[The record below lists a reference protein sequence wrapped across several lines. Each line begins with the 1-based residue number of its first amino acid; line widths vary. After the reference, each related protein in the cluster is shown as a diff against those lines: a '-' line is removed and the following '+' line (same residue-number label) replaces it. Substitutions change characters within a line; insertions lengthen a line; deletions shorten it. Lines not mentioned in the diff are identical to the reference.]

1 MEFRS
6 DPLNPST
13 SPLLNPPFRIA
24 HLSDVHFG
32 KIAHPAI
39 VGALI
44 DDVNGGGVRLVALSG
59 DLTQRARRREFAAA
73 KGMIDAFG
81 PPVVV
86 VPGNHDVRAWW
97 HDPLSRVWRST
108 SRFRRLISPVRVPVF
123 TAPGVVAVGINSA
136 HGLTVKGGRIRPE
149 ALQEMERVFAEAP
162 PDAFRVLIVHHHL
175 LQLTALGDHDVSRGA
190 RRALA
195 VARRAGVDLVLCGH
209 LHRSHVESIEVAPPS
224 PRDPDG
230 YRLVVAS
237 AGTATSSRGRAENAG
252 ANFYNWIDV
261 SADTFAVAE
270 RRFDPGTG
278 TFAEVRRFE
287 FVRNAPPGPG
297 EQLAGEASV

>member
-1 MEFRS
+1 MEH
-6 DPLNPST
+6 L
-13 SPLLNPPFRIA
+13 SPDHLPPDPFRIA

-32 KIAHPAI
+32 KIGHPAV
-39 VGALI
+39 VGALV
-44 DDVNGGGVRLVALSG
+44 DEVNAGSVGLVALSG

-73 KGMIDAFG
+73 RAMLDAFE

-97 HDPLSRVWRST
+97 HNPVSRVWRST
-108 SRFRRLISPVRVPVF
+108 SRFRRLISAVRVPVL
-123 TAPGVVAVGINSA
+123 TAPGIVAVGINSA
-136 HGLTVKGGRIRPE
+136 HGLTVKGGHIRPE
-149 ALQEMERVFAEAP
+149 ALAEMERAFAAAP
-162 PDAFRVLIVHHHL
+162 ADAFRVLVVHHHL
-175 LQLTALGDHDVSRGA
+175 LRLTALGDHDIARGA

-195 VARRAGVDLVLCGH
+195 AARRARVDLVLCGH
-209 LHRSHVESIEVAPPS
+209 LHRSHVESVQVAPTS
-224 PRDPDG
+224 PADPDP

-261 SADTFAVAE
+261 AADAFVVAE

-278 TFAEVRRFE
+278 TFAEARRFE
-287 FVRNAPPGPG
+287 FARNRPAAPVPPPPR
-297 EQLAGEASV
+297 